1 MEEYKYYIDIFNE
14 LINSMLSLAKINEKY
29 ANKQNYFEFLK
40 SNDNDNLS
48 DKDIVEMIIH
58 LKIRLSREAQS
69 NNDNEKIDEVTENI
83 KNKILESKKGKFF
96 YENIHSNNGKISSNH
111 HYIRLLI
118 HYCNKENSMI
128 SKEIEANRKNQVKN
142 IISIFETLMS
152 NLLAQIYRN
161 EYNHEKLNDEKISYK
176 DIAHLTSVNDIHEF
190 VIEQKVISL
199 LYENISK
206 WLAEFVNNF
215 TKTTNKKI
223 KREYSEF
230 IDIVNEIYERRNIIT
245 HNNGV
250 INHLYMK
257 RVNENM
263 IEDSFCIGK
272 EIEIT
277 ENYIQESINNTLNLG
292 IILFLHACE
301 KLGYHKKL
309 PFINNITSIGLEL
322 LNSGYYNCGLTLFNE
337 IDRIL
342 KDNSELL
349 DINKYNIFISKLLL
363 NNQSVKNEIK
373 AFFDNKQDL
382 SKQDIMAKAIFLNEN
397 DYLCKID
404 NFIKGFTYYKIVNI
418 FEWPIFKLLENDV
431 EYIEYKKNYLYT
443 EDV

>member
-1 MEEYKYYIDIFNE
+1 MEEYQYYINIFNE

-48 DKDIVEMIIH
+48 DKDIMEMIIH
-58 LKIRLSREAQS
+58 LKIQLSREVQS
-69 NNDNEKIDEVTENI
+69 NNDNEEINEATENI
-83 KNKILESKKGKFF
+83 KNKILETKRGKFF
-96 YENIHSNNGKISSNH
+96 YENIQNNNGKITSNH
-111 HYIRLLI
+111 YYIKLLI
-118 HYCNKENSMI
+118 HYCNEENSMI
-128 SKEIEANRKNQVKN
+128 NKEIESNRKNQVKN
-142 IISIFETLMS
+142 VISIFETLMS

-161 EYNHEKLNDEKISYK
+161 EYNQEKLSDEKILYK

-199 LYENISK
+199 LYENINK

-215 TKTTNKKI
+215 TKTTIQKFKK
-223 KREYSEF
+223 EYSEL

-245 HNNGV
+245 HNNGM

-257 RVNENM
+257 RVKENM
-263 IEDSFCIGK
+263 IEESFCIGK

-292 IILFLHACE
+292 IVLFLHACE

-309 PFINNITSIGLEL
+309 SFINNITSIGLEL
-322 LNSGYYNCGLTLFNE
+322 LNSGYYNCGLTLFDE
-337 IDRIL
+337 IDRLL
-342 KDNSELL
+342 KTNSELF
-349 DINKYNIFISKLLL
+349 DINKYNIFISKSLL
-363 NNQSVKNEIK
+363 NNQNVENEIK
-373 AFFDNKQDL
+373 DFLENKQIL
-382 SKQDIMAKAIFLNEN
+382 TKQDIMAKAIFLNES
-397 DYLCKID
+397 DYLYKIED
-404 NFIKGFTYYKIVNI
+404 FIKDFTYYEGVNI
-418 FEWPIFKLLENDV
+418 FEWPIFKLLENDPA
-431 EYIEYKKNYLYT
+431 YIEYKKNYLYT